1 MAQYKISLT
10 IEAPTPEEAKLLAQL
25 LQQATINID
34 SKDMIKLLSSAVKN
48 PKIIKNAL
56 KFL

>member
-1 MAQYKISLT
+1 MAQYKIGIT
-10 IEAPTPEEAKLLAQL
+10 IEATTADEAQQLAQL
-25 LQQATINID
+25 LQQATSNID
-34 SKDMIKLLSSAVKN
+34 NKDMIKLLSSAVKN